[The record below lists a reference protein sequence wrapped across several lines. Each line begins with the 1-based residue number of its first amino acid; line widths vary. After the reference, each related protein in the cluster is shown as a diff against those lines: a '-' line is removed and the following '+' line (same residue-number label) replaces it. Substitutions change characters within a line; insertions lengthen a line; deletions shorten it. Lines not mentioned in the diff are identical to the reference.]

1 MSFRNETSFLTTK
14 RHSRPDRESKNKK
27 DMKRTIY
34 IILATAAMTA
44 CIKDLDTLPLNKTEP
59 ISEYVY
65 GTDENGYLEG
75 LSRLYFQFVTND
87 LTDLQ
92 SMDGGASEI
101 IRAFW
106 SVQETTADAAKCSW
120 ENDAWVR
127 ALNTNTWSEVQND
140 AVYAVYVRTLQGISL
155 VNEYLRQTSPSRLN
169 ARGVSPA
176 LASKIEGFRAEA
188 RFIRAYLYWM
198 ALDCFGNV
206 PFTTEESPIGGAYFP
221 EQKSREYV
229 FDYCVSELSDL
240 ISQDSAMPLPRTN
253 YPHADMGSAA
263 GLLAR
268 MYLNSKVYTGVER
281 WSEAKSACETI
292 FNMGYSLSPDYAA
305 LFRGDNGENAQARA
319 ELLWA
324 VSYNAEKTQS
334 YGGSSYILSASL
346 ASTDITDQS
355 RPNGQRNGWAGL
367 RVPFEYVQKYF
378 NVGSRDYQ
386 TGEYEVADKRG
397 QVFYIKGRQE
407 SMEGALYSFMNGWSC
422 LKFNN
427 IPHDQTNQSFLDI
440 SAVKSFADVDF
451 PMIRLGE
458 IYLIYAE
465 ACMHLGQ
472 SSAALPFLAQLSERA
487 GVSPPSEITPDFL
500 VAERARELMWEAHR
514 RTDLIRFGIYTTADY
529 LWPYKGGDRYSGQA
543 FEPYKTIFPIPPT
556 ELATN
561 DRLVQNPGYAG
572 GN

>member
-1 MSFRNETSFLTTK
+1 M
-14 RHSRPDRESKNKK
+14 
-27 DMKRTIY
+27 
-34 IILATAAMTA
+34 TAAALTLAA
-44 CIKDLDTLPLNKTEP
+44 CVNDLDTLPLNRTEP
-59 ISEYVY
+59 VSEYVY
-65 GTDENGYLEG
+65 GADENGYLEG
-75 LSRLYFQFVTND
+75 LTRLYFQFVTND

-106 SVQETTADAAKCSW
+106 SVQETTADAAKCAW

-155 VNEYLRQTSPSRLN
+155 VNEYLRQTSPERLN
-169 ARGVSPA
+169 DRGVA
-176 LASKIEGFRAEA
+176 ADLAAKIEGFRAEA

-206 PFTTEESPIGGAYFP
+206 PFTTEDSPIGGAYFP
-221 EQKSREYV
+221 EQRPRAEI
-229 FDYCVSELSDL
+229 FGWCVAELEDL
-240 ISQDSAMPLPRTN
+240 LSPQSAMPEPRSA
-253 YPHADMGSAA
+253 YPRADKGSVA

-281 WSEAKSACETI
+281 WEEAKAACEKV
-292 FNMGYSLSPDYAA
+292 FGMGYSLCPDHAA
-305 LFRGDNGENAQARA
+305 LFRGDNGENPQARG
-319 ELLWA
+319 EMLWA
-324 VSYNAEKTQS
+324 VAYNAEKTQS

-367 RVPFEYVQKYF
+367 RVPFEYVDRYF
-378 NVGSRDYQ
+378 DVGARDYV
-386 TGEYEVADKRG
+386 TGEYEIADKRG
-397 QVFYIKGRQE
+397 QVFYIKGREE
-407 SMEGALYSFMNGWSC
+407 SMDGALYSFMNGWSC

-427 IPHDQTNQSFLDI
+427 IPHDMTDGAFLGV

-465 ACMHLGQ
+465 ACMNLGEPSLALGHL
-472 SSAALPFLAQLSERA
+472 AELSQRA
-487 GVSPPSEITPDFL
+487 GADPPAEITPEFL

-514 RTDLIRFGIYTTADY
+514 RTDLIRFGLYHTSAY
-529 LWPYKGGDRYSGQA
+529 LWPYKGGDSYSGQA
-543 FEPYKTIFPIPPT
+543 FPEYRCLFSIPPT
-556 ELATN
+556 ELAAN
-561 DRLVQNPGYAG
+561 DRLVQNPGY
-572 GN
+572 